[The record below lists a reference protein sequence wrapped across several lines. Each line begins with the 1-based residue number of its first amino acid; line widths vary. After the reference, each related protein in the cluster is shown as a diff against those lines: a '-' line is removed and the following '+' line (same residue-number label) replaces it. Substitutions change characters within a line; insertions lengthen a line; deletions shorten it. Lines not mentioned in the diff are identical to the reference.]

1 MNEPLLLGLII
12 IVAIT
17 AVVIASRA
25 PVERRARSLAR
36 LESKIDALLK
46 HQGVTFDPY
55 ANLPAPVV
63 DALRRGRK
71 MEAIKEYRLAT
82 GVGLLEA
89 KERVEDAQRA
99 S

>member
-12 IVAIT
+12 IATT
-17 AVVIASRA
+17 AVLVAARA
-25 PVERRARSLAR
+25 PAERRARSLAR

-71 MEAIKEYRLAT
+71 IEAIKEYRLAT
-82 GVGLLEA
+82 GAGLKEA
-89 KERVEDAQRA
+89 KECVEDAQRA
-99 S
+99 L